1 MADIERIATA
11 TSWEPIVG
19 YSRLVKAGDYV
30 FVSGTTAFDERGLL
44 VGAGQMYV
52 QARQA
57 LSNIEAALKRV
68 NASMA
73 NVVRTRMFVTDISR
87 FNDAARAHREFFS
100 ESRPVTSMIEV
111 KALVNPQML
120 IEIEA
125 DAYVPQHRDRS
136 EPAQSAATTAPAK
149 TRVMPKPAAAAKA
162 KMKPAPA
169 PKKKPSAAK
178 SKKRK

>member
-11 TSWEPIVG
+11 TPWEPIAA
-19 YSRLVKAGDYV
+19 YSRLVRAGDFV

-57 LSNIEAALKRV
+57 LSNIEHALKRIGV
-68 NASMA
+68 PMAS
-73 NVVRTRMFVTDISR
+73 VVRTRMFVTDISR
-87 FNDAARAHREFFS
+87 FNDAARAHRDFFDS
-100 ESRPVTSMIEV
+100 SRPATSMVEV

-125 DAYVPQHRDRS
+125 DAYSPQSRATATPAAGASVPVRKAVTK
-136 EPAQSAATTAPAK
+136 PATPKAKSKAAPA
-149 TRVMPKPAAAAKA
+149 RKP
-162 KMKPAPA
+162 
-169 PKKKPSAAK
+169 AAK
-178 SKKRK
+178 SKKHK

>member
-30 FVSGTTAFDERGLL
+30 FISGTTAFDERGLL

-57 LSNIEAALKRV
+57 LLNIEAALKRV

-73 NVVRTRMFVTDISR
+73 SVVRTRMFVTDISR
-87 FNDAARAHREFFS
+87 FNDAARAHREFFG

-125 DAYVPQHRDRS
+125 DAYVPQPRS
-136 EPAQSAATTAPAK
+136 EPAHSAAITRPAK
-149 TRVMPKPAAAAKA
+149 ARMMPKPAVAVNA
-162 KMKPAPA
+162 KMKPAA
-169 PKKKPSAAK
+169 KRKTSAVKP
-178 SKKRK
+178 KKRK